1 MRLAE
6 KKKPIKVGLVRG
18 RHELPTDTYIFGE
31 IEDVFDFD
39 GMYETAAA
47 FIQQNI
53 GVTKKAG
60 RAINSASYTDD
71 EVYRG
76 DRELVVYVTGLTA
89 ALAAVIAACAAWGV
103 PLTLMHHDRETGD
116 YRPQTIF

>member
-6 KKKPIKVGLVRG
+6 KKQPIKAGLVRG
-18 RHELPTDTYIFGE
+18 RHELPTDTYIFDE

-39 GMYETAAA
+39 AMYDTAAD
-47 FIQQNI
+47 FILQSV

-60 RAINSASYTDD
+60 RAINSASYTDG

-89 ALAAVIAACAAWGV
+89 ALAAVISACAAWGV
-103 PLTLMHHDRETGD
+103 QLTLMHYDREMGD
-116 YRPQTIF
+116 YRPQPIL

>member
-6 KKKPIKVGLVRG
+6 KKQPIKVGLVRG
-18 RHELPTDTYIFGE
+18 RHELPTDTYIF
-31 IEDVFDFD
+31 EDVDDIFDVD
-39 GMYETAAA
+39 AMYETASA
-47 FIQQNI
+47 FILKNI

-60 RAINSASYTDD
+60 RAINAASYTDD

-76 DRELVVYVTGLTA
+76 DRELVVYVTGLSA
-89 ALAAVIAACAAWGV
+89 ALAAVIAACAAYGV
-103 PLTLMHHDRETGD
+103 PLVLMHYDRDTDD

>member
-6 KKKPIKVGLVRG
+6 KKQPIKVGLVRG
-18 RHELPTDTYIFGE
+18 RHELPTDTYIFDE

-39 GMYETAAA
+39 GMYETAVV

-103 PLTLMHHDRETGD
+103 QLTLMHYDRETGD
-116 YRPQTIF
+116 YRPQPIF